1 MTGTPEGTA
10 SAEGDTNWLGSEFE
24 LDTERLG
31 HGGVCVGRH
40 EGRVVF
46 VRHALPG
53 ERLRVRVS
61 EDRGKGFCRAE
72 IIEIIDASEF
82 RIDAVCPAG
91 APGVGAGCCDL
102 SHTTGS
108 HARQLK
114 SQVMRELLERM
125 VGVQWSGEVV
135 SLDPATGIG
144 PETGWRLRERLVVD
158 AHGNAG
164 MHGYQTHSVI
174 RRLDCAQ
181 PLPGLLDGVDL
192 LEGLSP
198 GADLVVTSGD
208 DGGQH
213 IAQIVGSAKPGRHG
227 GRNGRSGK
235 QSQSGRRLVQ
245 RQRAHRST
253 DRAVEIIAGGPTVRR
268 SVGGRAWELPIT
280 GFWQAHR
287 FAADSY
293 GNTVRALLRSAG
305 LPRSVVVWDL
315 YGGAGV
321 LAGAV
326 LDENDE
332 ALGTARVHIVEADG
346 QAVAAA
352 QTTFADDHRVA
363 VHRGNVATSLADLP
377 APDVVITDP
386 PRAGAGREVIEQI
399 VAAGPAIVIA
409 VGCDPATFARDLGDY
424 LRGGY
429 EVVDLRGFDAFPLT
443 HHMEAMALLR
453 RGAVPTVGP

>member
-1 MTGTPEGTA
+1 MSERPDDGV
-10 SAEGDTNWLGSEFE
+10 SARGETNWLGTEFE
-24 LDTERLG
+24 LATERLG

-72 IIEIIDASEF
+72 IVEILDASEF
-82 RIDAVCPAG
+82 RIDPVCPAG
-91 APGVGAGCCDL
+91 APGGGAGCCDL

-114 SQVMRELLERM
+114 SQVLSELLERM
-125 VGVQWSGEVV
+125 GGVQWAGDVV
-135 SLDPATGIG
+135 SLDPAAGVD
-144 PETGWRLRERLVVD
+144 PETGWRIRERLVVD
-158 AHGNAG
+158 AHGHAG
-164 MHGYQTHSVI
+164 VHGHQSHSVI

-181 PLPGLLDGVDL
+181 PLPGLLDGLDQL
-192 LEGLSP
+192 TGLSP

-208 DGGQH
+208 DGTRH
-213 IAQIVGSAKPGRHG
+213 IAQIAGRAEPARRG

-235 QSQSGRRLVQ
+235 RSQGGRKVVQ
-245 RQRAHRST
+245 RERAHRSG
-253 DRAVEIIAGGPTVRR
+253 DRAAEIIRGGPTVRR
-268 SVGGRAWELPIT
+268 SVGGRTWDLPVT

-287 FAADSY
+287 FAAAGY
-293 GNTVRALLRSAG
+293 GDTVRSLLRDVG

-332 ALGTARVHIVEADG
+332 ARGTARVHIVEADP
-346 QAVAAA
+346 QATAAA
-352 QTTFADDHRVA
+352 EVTFADDHRVS
-363 VHRGNVATSLADLP
+363 VHRGSVATSLAGLP
-377 APDVVITDP
+377 SPDVVIADP
-386 PRAGAGREVIEQI
+386 PRAGAGREVVDQV
-399 VAAGPAIVIA
+399 VAASPAIVVA

-424 LRGGY
+424 VRGGY
-429 EVVDLRGFDAFPLT
+429 EVVTLVGFDAFPLT
-443 HHMEAMALLR
+443 HHLEAIALLR
-453 RGAVPTVGP
+453 PSAALLTGP